1 MFLDNARNALGNTK
15 KPLSLATRM
24 VSLPWQTEGLSFPF
38 ATVFKLDRNGND
50 KTVSLG
56 IL

>member
-38 ATVFKLDRNGND
+38 ATVFKLDRNSND